1 MNKLQ
6 VLNTMK
12 MISAIAENESSS
24 LEDFLPLKDY
34 AQLGDPNKF
43 LVLGGRGAGKTRIF
57 RTLLE
62 QDGFRHMI
70 GGRLTLFGPTS
81 ENAFFVTGYN
91 QESGD
96 FPPQTIMEPLADDKK
111 AAAFWAG
118 SVVIL
123 LLHYFE
129 QDERVQRIAEEYLAR
144 TFLDFAKKRTALKSP
159 SRWIDYIQESPEDW
173 ENFLD
178 EVDEYLS
185 QEDKWIFLAYDYL
198 DKICPR
204 YFDLFPFIRRLLSF
218 WFSHLRRWRRLKCKI
233 FLRND
238 LYESQM
244 LNFPDSSKITSN
256 CLKLEWTVPSL
267 YRLFVKRLANMRD
280 EETVAYLNLV
290 DGLISEQ
297 PDEKLGY
304 IPTESELTLE
314 RFINMMIGQYMGN
327 DVKKGRSYTWA
338 PNHLQDTH
346 GILSPRSFL
355 KCFSAAAEAMAEKQ
369 EEVKKLPENR
379 ILSPSMLQGAVQKV
393 SDERVDEL
401 EEEYPWLSRLKKA
414 FYGLTMLMP
423 KSEFISKIEMN
434 LWTEEEQGQLPATTP
449 EGIFEILM
457 KLGIVFVARDGRV
470 NVPEI
475 YLHGF
480 GMKRKG
486 GIRRPTR

>member
-218 WFSHLRRWRRLKCKI
+218 WFSHLSRWRRLKCKI

-238 LYESQM
+238 
-244 LNFPDSSKITSN
+244 
-256 CLKLEWTVPSL
+256 
-267 YRLFVKRLANMRD
+267 
-280 EETVAYLNLV
+280 
-290 DGLISEQ
+290 
-297 PDEKLGY
+297 
-304 IPTESELTLE
+304 
-314 RFINMMIGQYMGN
+314 
-327 DVKKGRSYTWA
+327 
-338 PNHLQDTH
+338 
-346 GILSPRSFL
+346 SF
-355 KCFSAAAEAMAEKQ
+355 E
-369 EEVKKLPENR
+369 
-379 ILSPSMLQGAVQKV
+379 
-393 SDERVDEL
+393 
-401 EEEYPWLSRLKKA
+401 
-414 FYGLTMLMP
+414 
-423 KSEFISKIEMN
+423 
-434 LWTEEEQGQLPATTP
+434 
-449 EGIFEILM
+449 
-457 KLGIVFVARDGRV
+457 
-470 NVPEI
+470 
-475 YLHGF
+475 
-480 GMKRKG
+480 
-486 GIRRPTR
+486 